1 MPEQPTQQSK
11 GLLASLL
18 ALTDSL
24 LGIAHTRLEL
34 LVNEL
39 EGERD
44 HLLTWLVLTQVMLF
58 CLGVGVVLT
67 AMVLVMAVEDSYRL
81 PALAAL
87 ALVFTIGGITAGW
100 FANRNSRNR
109 TRLFTTSLAELKR
122 DQTRPESPQ

>member
-1 MPEQPTQQSK
+1 MREHASQHRK

-24 LGIAHTRLEL
+24 LGMAHTRLEL
-34 LVNEL
+34 LANEL

-67 AMVLVMAVEDSYRL
+67 AMVLVMAVGDGYRL
-81 PALAAL
+81 PALAGL
-87 ALVFTIGGITAGW
+87 AGVFTVGGIAAGW
-100 FANRNSRNR
+100 FANRNSRHR
-109 TRLFTTSLAELKR
+109 ARLFTTSLAELKR
-122 DQTRPESPQ
+122 DQSGAESPP